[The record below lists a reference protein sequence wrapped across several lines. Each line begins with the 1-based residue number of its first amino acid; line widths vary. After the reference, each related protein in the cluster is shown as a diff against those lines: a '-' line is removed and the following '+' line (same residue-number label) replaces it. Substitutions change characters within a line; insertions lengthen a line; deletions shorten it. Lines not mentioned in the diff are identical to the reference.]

1 MPAPTPTLPRDPRP
15 ASDAAAA
22 PPRLGTADAAGA
34 EKCPRAATGAPEEGA
49 APGEVGARSRARETP
64 PTLTPTPTFGCAS
77 ETLAD
82 RMAAIKNALGWVVVP
97 DGLLVEPAR
106 AVLARPAPGAA
117 PDCALMSARARRGR
131 GGDRSGQP

>member
-1 MPAPTPTLPRDPRP
+1 M
-15 ASDAAAA
+15 
-22 PPRLGTADAAGA
+22 
-34 EKCPRAATGAPEEGA
+34 
-49 APGEVGARSRARETP
+49 PGEVGARSRARETP
-64 PTLTPTPTFGCAS
+64 PTLTPTPTFGYAS